1 MNMDLRIPP
10 SPLER
15 HARLLLRTYPA
26 EYRAE
31 RGREILDTLLEATPD
46 GRGWPTPRDSV
57 SLVTG
62 GLRARADLNRRVP
75 LGTALRQATIIGVS
89 LFCAHRAG
97 DSLQDLAGMPQQH
110 FSLLPAVIDAVLL
123 ILVAVLAWTGSR
135 LAVLAGALGTLAA
148 GMWWDHSDFAVL
160 ATLSHGSMPAPG
172 IGALLRNAVP
182 LAVPLAIL
190 VGVTGRS
197 ARPRIRWLA
206 FPGISLALTAVA
218 LQMRNVHQ
226 IPAYTP
232 TLGTALISGRSTAVF
247 LLAGILA
254 AAWLVTDTRP
264 ALGAAAFLSAF
275 TLPDYFSNTAVS
287 PQDFYS
293 TNSSSGNLETI
304 GTGLALMAALTLLLR
319 RRARKG
325 TRAVS

>member
-1 MNMDLRIPP
+1 MNTDLRIPS

-15 HARLLLRTYPA
+15 HARLLLRAYPA

-31 RGREILDTLLEATPD
+31 RGGEILDTLLEGTPD

-75 LGTALRQATIIGVS
+75 PGTALRQATIIGVS

-97 DSLQDLAGMPQQH
+97 DSLQELAGMPQH
-110 FSLLPAVIDAVLL
+110 FSLLPAVVDAVVL

-160 ATLSHGSMPAPG
+160 ATLSHGSMHAPG

-197 ARPRIRWLA
+197 ARPRIGWLV

-218 LQMRNVHQ
+218 LQMWNVHQ
-226 IPAYTP
+226 IPAHTSN
-232 TLGTALISGRSTAVF
+232 LSTALISGRSTAVF

-264 ALGAAAFLSAF
+264 ALGVAAFLSVF
-275 TLPDYFSNTAVS
+275 TLPDYFSNTAVF
-287 PQDFYS
+287 PQDFYN
-293 TNSSSGNLETI
+293 TNSSSGLETI

-325 TRAVS
+325 TRTVS

>member
-1 MNMDLRIPP
+1 MNMDLRIPA

-15 HARLLLRTYPA
+15 NARLLLRAYPA

-31 RGREILDTLLEATPD
+31 RGGEILDTLLEATPGD
-46 GRGWPTPRDSV
+46 RGWPTLRDSV

-97 DSLQDLAGMPQQH
+97 GSLQELAGMPHRH
-110 FSLLPAVIDAVLL
+110 FSLLPPVVDAVLL

-160 ATLSHGSMPAPG
+160 AMLSHGSMRVPG
-172 IGALLRNAVP
+172 IGALLQNAVP
-182 LAVPLAIL
+182 LAIPLAIL
-190 VGVTGRS
+190 VAATGRS
-197 ARPRIRWLA
+197 ARPRIAWLA
-206 FPGISLALTAVA
+206 FPGISLALAVVA
-218 LQMRNVHQ
+218 VQMRNLHQ
-226 IPAYTP
+226 GYPYTLNP
-232 TLGTALISGRSTAVF
+232 GTALLSGRSTGVF

-264 ALGAAAFLSAF
+264 ALGVAAFLTVF
-275 TLPDYFSNTAVS
+275 TLPDYVS
-287 PQDFYS
+287 DTFVLPQDLYGR
-293 TNSSSGNLETI
+293 SSLETI
-304 GTGLALMAALTLLLR
+304 GTGLVLMAALTLLLR
-319 RRARKG
+319 HRTRKG
-325 TRAVS
+325 TRTVS

>member
-10 SPLER
+10 SPVER
-15 HARLLLRTYPA
+15 RARLLLRAYPA

-31 RGREILDTLLEATPD
+31 RGGEILDTLLEATPD
-46 GRGWPTPRDSV
+46 GRGWPALRDSV

-75 LGTALRQATIIGVS
+75 LGIALRQATIIGVS

-97 DSLQDLAGMPQQH
+97 DSLLDLARMPQQH
-110 FSLLPAVIDAVLL
+110 FSLLPPVVDAVLL

-160 ATLSHGSMPAPG
+160 ATLSHGSMHAPG

-182 LAVPLAIL
+182 LAIPLAIL
-190 VGVTGRS
+190 IGVTGRS
-197 ARPRIRWLA
+197 ARPRIGWLA
-206 FPGISLALTAVA
+206 FPGISLALTVVA
-218 LQMRNVHQ
+218 LQMGNVHQ
-226 IPAYTP
+226 IHAY

-254 AAWLVTDTRP
+254 AAWLVADTRP
-264 ALGAAAFLSAF
+264 ALGVAAFLTVL
-275 TLPDYFSNTAVS
+275 TLPDYVSNAAVF

-293 TNSSSGNLETI
+293 VNSGSRSLETI
-304 GTGLALMAALTLLLR
+304 GTGLVLMAALTLLLR
-319 RRARKG
+319 YRARRG
-325 TRAVS
+325 TRTVS

>member
-15 HARLLLRTYPA
+15 HARLLLRAYPA
-26 EYRAE
+26 EYRAG
-31 RGREILDTLLEATPD
+31 RGGEILDTLLEKTPD
-46 GRGWPTPRDSV
+46 GRGWPALRDSA

-62 GLRARADLNRRVP
+62 GLRARADFNRRVP
-75 LGTALRQATIIGVS
+75 LGTALRQAAIIGVS

-97 DSLQDLAGMPQQH
+97 DGLQDLAGMPQQH
-110 FSLLPAVIDAVLL
+110 FSLLPPVVDALLL

-160 ATLSHGSMPAPG
+160 ATLSHGSMHAPG
-172 IGALLRNAVP
+172 IVALFRNAIP

-190 VGVTGRS
+190 VAVTGRS
-197 ARPRIRWLA
+197 ARPRIGWLA

-218 LQMRNVHQ
+218 LQMWNVHQ
-226 IPAYTP
+226 IHAYTT
-232 TLGTALISGRSTAVF
+232 TLGTALISGRTTAVF

-264 ALGAAAFLSAF
+264 ALGVAAFLTVF
-275 TLPDYFSNTAVS
+275 TLPDYVGSTVVL

-293 TNSSSGNLETI
+293 TNSSSGNLEV
-304 GTGLALMAALTLLLR
+304 APF
-319 RRARKG
+319 
-325 TRAVS
+325 